1 MRRFYANMA
10 NESTLTLAMIPHL
23 LLFFNIPWEN
33 WRHSQGYGLFNY
45 ASVTKSH
52 FELVC
57 SHPKNSNVDW
67 FRVNMFHY
75 IAIFTGILTEP
86 SDGY

>member
-23 LLFFNIPWEN
+23 LLFFNISWGN
-33 WRHSQGYGLFNY
+33 QKFSQGYRLSNY
-45 ASVTKSH
+45 AGVTKSH

-57 SHPKNSNVDW
+57 GHPKNSNV
-67 FRVNMFHY
+67 N
-75 IAIFTGILTEP
+75 
-86 SDGY
+86 